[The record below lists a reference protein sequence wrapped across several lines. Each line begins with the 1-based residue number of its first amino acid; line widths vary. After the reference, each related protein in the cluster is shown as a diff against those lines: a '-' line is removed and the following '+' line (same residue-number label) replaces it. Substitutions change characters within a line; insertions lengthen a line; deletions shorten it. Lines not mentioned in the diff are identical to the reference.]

1 MKPTTIFA
9 AVVLAT
15 LSFAAANTVFAHP
28 GMGMG
33 AGMGPGMGQGMGQGM
48 GPGMGQHA
56 GPGMRHQ
63 MGGPETAAAAQT
75 RLAALKAELKIT
87 AAQETAWTAYA
98 GVVQQ
103 QAEQREATRTQM
115 QTKMHDPKLSDAERT
130 AMRESMMKAREQHL
144 AARTAAIKDL
154 QAVLTPEQRAI
165 ADSKLQPM
173 RGHRMAM
180 RGMGR

>member
-1 MKPTTIFA
+1 MKPTTTFA
-9 AVVLAT
+9 AVVLAA

-33 AGMGPGMGQGMGQGM
+33 PGMGQGM

-56 GPGMRHQ
+56 GPGMRHSR
-63 MGGPETAAAAQT
+63 GGPETAAVAQA

-87 AAQETAWTAYA
+87 AAQESAWAAYA

-115 QTKMHDPKLSDAERT
+115 QTRMHDPKLSDAER
-130 AMRESMMKAREQHL
+130 AALRESMLKTRDQHL
-144 AARTAAIKDL
+144 AARTAALKDL

>member
-1 MKPTTIFA
+1 MKPTTTFA
-9 AVVLAT
+9 AVVLAA

-33 AGMGPGMGQGMGQGM
+33 PGMGQGM

-56 GPGMRHQ
+56 GPGMRHS
-63 MGGPETAAAAQT
+63 MGGPETAAVVQA

-87 AAQETAWTAYA
+87 AAQESAWAAYA

-115 QTKMHDPKLSDAERT
+115 QTRMHDPKLSDAERT
-130 AMRESMMKAREQHL
+130 ALRDSMMKTRDQHL
-144 AARTAAIKDL
+144 VARTAAIKDL

-165 ADSKLQPM
+165 ADTRLQPL

>member
-1 MKPTTIFA
+1 MKPHTTFA
-9 AVVLAT
+9 AVVLAA

-28 GMGMG
+28 GMG
-33 AGMGPGMGQGMGQGM
+33 AGMGPGMGQGM

-63 MGGPETAAAAQT
+63 MAGPETAVAAQA

-87 AAQETAWTAYA
+87 AAQEAAWTAYA

-130 AMRESMMKAREQHL
+130 ALRDSMLKTRDQQL

-165 ADSKLQPM
+165 ADTKLQPM

>member
-1 MKPTTIFA
+1 MKPTTTFA
-9 AVVLAT
+9 AVVLAA
-15 LSFAAANTVFAHP
+15 LSFAAANTVFAQP

-33 AGMGPGMGQGMGQGM
+33 AGMGSGPGM
-48 GPGMGQHA
+48 GMGQHA

-63 MGGPETAAAAQT
+63 KAGPETAAAAQT
-75 RLAALKAELKIT
+75 RLAA
-87 AAQETAWTAYA
+87 QETAWAAYA

-103 QAEQREATRTQM
+103 QAEQREATRAQM

-130 AMRESMMKAREQHL
+130 AMRESMMKARDQHL

-165 ADSKLQPM
+165 ADTKLQPM

-180 RGMGR
+180 RGMGRS

>member
-1 MKPTTIFA
+1 MKAPTTSTTTTTVA
-9 AVVLAT
+9 ALVLAA
-15 LSFAAANTVFAHP
+15 LSFATANTVFAQP

-33 AGMGPGMGQGMGQGM
+33 PGMGPGMGQYA
-48 GPGMGQHA
+48 GPGMGH
-56 GPGMRHQ
+56 R
-63 MGGPETAAAAQT
+63 MGGPETAAAVPT

-87 AAQETAWTAYA
+87 GAQESAWAAYA

-103 QAEQREATRTQM
+103 QAEQREATRAQM
-115 QTKMHDPKLSDAERT
+115 LAKMHDPKLSDAERV
-130 AMRESMMKAREQHL
+130 ALRESAMKVRDQHF
-144 AARTAAIKDL
+144 AARSAAFQDL

-165 ADSKLQPM
+165 ADSKLHPM

>member
-1 MKPTTIFA
+1 MKPTTTFA
-9 AVVLAT
+9 AVVLAA

-33 AGMGPGMGQGMGQGM
+33 AGMGPGMGQGMGQ
-48 GPGMGQHA
+48 HA
-56 GPGMRHQ
+56 GPGMRHS
-63 MGGPETAAAAQT
+63 MGGPETAAVAQA

-87 AAQETAWTAYA
+87 AAQESAWSAYA

>member
-1 MKPTTIFA
+1 MKPTTTFA
-9 AVVLAT
+9 AVVLAA

-33 AGMGPGMGQGMGQGM
+33 PGMGQGM
-48 GPGMGQHA
+48 GPGMDQQQ
-56 GPGMRHQ
+56 GPGMRHR
-63 MGGPETAAAAQT
+63 MAGPETASAAQA
-75 RLAALKAELKIT
+75 RLTALKAELKIT
-87 AAQETAWTAYA
+87 AAQEAAWTAYA

-115 QTKMHDPKLSDAERT
+115 QAKMHDPNLSDAERS
-130 AMRESMMKAREQHL
+130 AVRESMMKVHEQHF
-144 AARTAAIKDL
+144 AARTATIKDL

-165 ADSKLQPM
+165 ADKQLQPM

>member
-1 MKPTTIFA
+1 MKPTTTFA

-15 LSFAAANTVFAHP
+15 LSLAAANAAFAHP

-33 AGMGPGMGQGMGQGM
+33 PGMGHGM

-56 GPGMRHQ
+56 GPGMRHS
-63 MGGPETAAAAQT
+63 MGGPETAAVAQA
-75 RLAALKAELKIT
+75 RLPALKAELKIT
-87 AAQETAWTAYA
+87 AAQESAWAAYA

-115 QTKMHDPKLSDAERT
+115 QTRMHDPKLSDAERT
-130 AMRESMMKAREQHL
+130 ALRESMLKTRDQHL
-144 AARTAAIKDL
+144 AARTAALKDL

>member
-1 MKPTTIFA
+1 MKPTTTFA
-9 AVVLAT
+9 AVVLAA

-63 MGGPETAAAAQT
+63 MAGPETAAAAQT

-173 RGHRMAM
+173 RGHRVAM

>member
-1 MKPTTIFA
+1 MKPTTTFA

-63 MGGPETAAAAQT
+63 MAGPETAAAAQT
-75 RLAALKAELKIT
+75 RLAALKTELKIT
-87 AAQETAWTAYA
+87 AAQEAAWTAYA